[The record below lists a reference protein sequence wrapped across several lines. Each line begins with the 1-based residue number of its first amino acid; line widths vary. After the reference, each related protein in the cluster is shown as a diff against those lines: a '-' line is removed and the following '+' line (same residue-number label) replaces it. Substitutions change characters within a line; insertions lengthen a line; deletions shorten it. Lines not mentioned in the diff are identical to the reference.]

1 MAAFSTK
8 CLRSRDV
15 KIRPRTVPVMV
26 HTAISAL
33 LSRMNRPGMVK
44 ARPPAT
50 MEPADMAVWVTL
62 ISLTL
67 VLPMSFSR
75 HMESSV
81 TNMMGQG
88 REEAFRATNMEE
100 AVRMMEPMTPITIA
114 RTVNCSLKEL
124 AFLTLLR
131 SNAIFDLPPIFIFGK
146 RENLT
151 LLSIRYN
158 DCR

>member
-1 MAAFSTK
+1 
-8 CLRSRDV
+8 
-15 KIRPRTVPVMV
+15 
-26 HTAISAL
+26 
-33 LSRMNRPGMVK
+33 
-44 ARPPAT
+44 
-50 MEPADMAVWVTL
+50 MAVWVTL

>member
-1 MAAFSTK
+1 M
-8 CLRSRDV
+8 

-26 HTAISAL
+26 QTPISRTPIWAL
-33 LSRMNRPGMVK
+33 LSRMKRPGMVK

-67 VLPMSFSR
+67 VLPMTFRR
-75 HMESSV
+75 HMESRV

-88 REEAFRATNMEE
+88 REEAFSATNMEE
-100 AVRMMEPMTPITIA
+100 AVRMMEPMVPITMA
-114 RTVNCSLKEL
+114 RTVNCSLKDD

-131 SNAIFDLPPIFIFGK
+131 SNAILIYLPVFIFGYARK
-146 RENLT
+146 YSPSYKIY
-151 LLSIRYN
+151 LSLVKVN
-158 DCR
+158 AA